1 METIINTINNAYNN
15 VLITPDGTVYQ
26 NDDILNLKS
35 KTEENIFDLVNNSA
49 KFGNTE
55 YAVEESDDK
64 SKLTFVEKT
73 TQTSPQVNL
82 SMSVEDFVA
91 TLSSD
96 V

>member
-49 KFGNTE
+49 KFGNAE